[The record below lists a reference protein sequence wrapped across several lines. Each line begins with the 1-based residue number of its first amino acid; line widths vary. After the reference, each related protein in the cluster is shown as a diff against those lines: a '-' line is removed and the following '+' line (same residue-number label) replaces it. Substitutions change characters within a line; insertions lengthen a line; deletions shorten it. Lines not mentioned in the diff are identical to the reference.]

1 MEEIKLSFLGLK
13 KGDMFVTTCNPNFE
27 EIYRSKILV
36 AEEVTASHIVA
47 IGFDWNEKDID
58 IKATENLLNS
68 KYKRITVKNENAKT
82 LREFLEK
89 KGIEII

>member
-1 MEEIKLSFLGLK
+1 LK
-13 KGDMFVTTCNPNFE
+13 KGDLFVTTSNPNFE
-27 EIYRSKILV
+27 EIYRNKILV

-47 IGFDWNEKDID
+47 IGFDWHEEDID

>member
-1 MEEIKLSFLGLK
+1 MDEIKLSFLGLK
-13 KGDMFVTTCNPNFE
+13 KGDVFVTTSNPNFE
-27 EIYRSKILV
+27 EIYRNKILV
-36 AEEVTASHIVA
+36 AEEVTTSHIVA
-47 IGFDWNEKDID
+47 IGFEWYEKDID